1 MTTPAKEATV
11 HSWSTLVTDRPMALL
26 ERQRVIGEQ
35 MMVSRVLLS
44 KGCDVPTHKHVNE
57 QMSIVLSG
65 RVRFGFGE
73 VGSAGR
79 REVEVGAGE
88 VVQLPAWVPH
98 SAFAIEDTLILD
110 MFSPPSATTGI
121 DEKTGSR

>member
-1 MTTPAKEATV
+1 MTTPAKDATV
-11 HSWSTLVTDRPMALL
+11 HSWTKLVTDKPMALL

-35 MMVSRVLLS
+35 MMVSRVFLT

-65 RVRFGFGE
+65 RVRFGFDE

-110 MFSPPSATTGI
+110 IFSPPSATTGI
-121 DEKTGSR
+121 DEVHQR

>member
-1 MTTPAKEATV
+1 
-11 HSWSTLVTDRPMALL
+11 MALI

-35 MMVSRVLLS
+35 MMVSRVFLH

-65 RVRFGFGE
+65 RVRFGFGD
-73 VGSAGR
+73 VGSPER

-88 VVQLPAWVPH
+88 IVQLPAWVPH
-98 SAFAIEDTLILD
+98 SALAIEDTLILD
-110 MFSPPSATTGI
+110 MFSPPSAITGI
-121 DEKTGSR
+121 DEKKISR

>member
-1 MTTPAKEATV
+1 
-11 HSWSTLVTDRPMALL
+11 MALL

-35 MMVSRVLLS
+35 MMVSRVFLT

-57 QMSIVLSG
+57 QISIVLSG

-88 VVQLPAWVPH
+88 VVQLPAWVPQTGYRQA
-98 SAFAIEDTLILD
+98 AFPIGD
-110 MFSPPSATTGI
+110 
-121 DEKTGSR
+121 

>member
-1 MTTPAKEATV
+1 MTTSANDATV
-11 HSWSTLVTDRPMALL
+11 HSWSKLVTDRPMALL

-73 VGSAGR
+73 VGSESR

-88 VVQLPAWVPH
+88 IVKLPAWVPH
-98 SAFAIEDTLILD
+98 SAYAIEDTLILD

-121 DEKTGSR
+121 DEAHKR

>member
-1 MTTPAKEATV
+1 MTTPTQDATV
-11 HSWSTLVTDRPMALL
+11 HSWTKLVTDKPMALL

-35 MMVSRVLLS
+35 MMVSRVFLA

-73 VGSAGR
+73 VGSTSR

-88 VVQLPAWVPH
+88 VVQLPAWVAH

-121 DEKTGSR
+121 DEKRASH